1 MSLTALYRQPM
12 LLDRHQHVGKRI
24 RRMTH
29 FGLTGSLNACFLAA
43 SEFGEAAKEYVIGFV
58 LAPEKDAQGRQEIS
72 PVAVF
77 GLRDGENL
85 YLAADGRWDAR
96 YIPAFL
102 RRYPLAYTRGEDGQN
117 SVVVDAASE
126 SFNDTEGE
134 LLIDPEGQ
142 ATPFLQDMMKF
153 MDALEQDAQLTR
165 ALCQRLQELDL
176 LKPVQIDITL
186 ADNQKLAA
194 SGLMVIDEAKLK
206 ALPDATAGELL
217 RNGALGILHAH
228 LVSMSNVQRL
238 TDRLLARL
246 PQRPRE
252 AIAAMETAPT
262 APLPPSGLA

>member
-1 MSLTALYRQPM
+1 MSLNTLYRQPV
-12 LLDRHQHVGKRI
+12 LLDRNQHRGKRI
-24 RRMTH
+24 RRLTH
-29 FGLTGSLNACFLAA
+29 FGLAGQLNACFLAA

-58 LAPEKDAQGRQEIS
+58 ASAEKDAQGRTEVS

-85 YLAADGRWDAR
+85 YVDAEGRWDAR

-102 RRYPLAYTRGEDGQN
+102 RRYPLAYGRGDNGQHN
-117 SVVVDAASE
+117 VVVDEASD

-134 LLIDPEGQ
+134 LLIDPQGE

-165 ALCQRLQELDL
+165 ALCQRLQETDL

-206 ALPDATAGELL
+206 ALPDATAGDLL
-217 RNGALGILHAH
+217 RSGALGVLHAH
-228 LVSMSNVQRL
+228 LLSTGNVQRL
-238 TDRLLARL
+238 TERLLARL
-246 PQRPRE
+246 PKVE
-252 AIAAMETAPT
+252 GAAPT
-262 APLPPSGLA
+262 

>member
-1 MSLTALYRQPM
+1 MSLNALYRQPV
-12 LLDRHQHVGKRI
+12 LLDRHQHGGKRI
-24 RRMTH
+24 RRLSH
-29 FGLTGSLNACFLAA
+29 FGLAGSLNACFLAA

-58 LAPEKDAQGRQEIS
+58 TAPAPEKDAQGRPEIS
-72 PVAVF
+72 PVVVL

-85 YLAADGRWDAR
+85 YVAADGRWDAR

-102 RRYPLAYTRGEDGQN
+102 RRYPLAYARADDGQN
-117 SVVVDAASE
+117 NVVVDAASE
-126 SFNDTEGE
+126 SFNNTDGE
-134 LLIDPEGQ
+134 LLIDPEGL

-176 LKPVQIDITL
+176 FKPVQIDITL

-217 RNGALGILHAH
+217 RSGVLGILHAH

-238 TDRLLARL
+238 TDRLLERL
-246 PQRPRE
+246 PQVP
-252 AIAAMETAPT
+252 APADAPQPGQAATNLSA
-262 APLPPSGLA
+262 